1 MTAHASKFGGRNL
14 VQRFLVFGMALLAF
28 SGVAQAQVPCGDH
41 DEAIKHL
48 AEKYNEHPQGIG
60 ISAQGAAVE
69 LLVSE
74 SGTWSVLVTEPGRPT
89 CLVASGESW
98 QTAPV
103 RRPERG
109 L

>member
-28 SGVAQAQVPCGDH
+28 SGVAQAQIPCGDH

-98 QTAPV
+98 HTVETKPG
-103 RRPERG
+103 RG

>member
-1 MTAHASKFGGRNL
+1 MTAHASRKLIGSL
-14 VQRFLVFGMALLAF
+14 VQRFLVFGMAVILTVLPA
-28 SGVAQAQVPCGDH
+28 SAQVPCGDH

-98 QTAPV
+98 HTVETKPG
-103 RRPERG
+103 RG

>member
-1 MTAHASKFGGRNL
+1 MTAYASRKLIGSL
-14 VQRFLVFGMALLAF
+14 VQRFLVFGMAVILTVLPA
-28 SGVAQAQVPCGDH
+28 SAQVPCGDH

-89 CLVASGESW
+89 YLVASGESW
-98 QTAPV
+98 HTVETKPG
-103 RRPERG
+103 RG